1 MQPVPLIKGVRFD
14 HNLCSCYHYIAMFAI
29 FVPNFLSS
37 SNLRLRKCHSF
48 LTRFLFPLVRTPMY
62 MTLADDNYAVR
73 VAYVRATGERPGG
86 VSLLTRPRHQVER
99 ALAQA
104 RTKKQD

>member
-1 MQPVPLIKGVRFD
+1 
-14 HNLCSCYHYIAMFAI
+14 MFAI

-48 LTRFLFPLVRTPMY
+48 LTHFLFPLVRTPMY

-104 RTKKQD
+104 RTKKQDEATGVFDPSNS

>member
-1 MQPVPLIKGVRFD
+1 
-14 HNLCSCYHYIAMFAI
+14 MFAI

-86 VSLLTRPRHQVER
+86 VSLLTRPRHQVEGGFS
-99 ALAQA
+99 AGKDEEA
-104 RTKKQD
+104 RLGHGVLDPSNSQ